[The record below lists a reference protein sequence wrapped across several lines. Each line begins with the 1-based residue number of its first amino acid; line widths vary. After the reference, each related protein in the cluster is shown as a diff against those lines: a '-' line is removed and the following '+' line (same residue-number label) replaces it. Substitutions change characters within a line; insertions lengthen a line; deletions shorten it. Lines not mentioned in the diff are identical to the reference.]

1 MVKYLHYIISP
12 LFYLGIALAGRVLTA
27 QGLTNWYP
35 YIVKPSYTPPGSVI
49 GAVWTLIF
57 ILSAISLILFVN
69 SGKGNHA
76 FWTVIG
82 VFVLNGIL
90 NAAWSYLFFAKH
102 SIGLAFIDAVLIGIT
117 VGLIMIMVWPYS
129 KASAL
134 LLLPYLCWVSF
145 ASYLT
150 YDIYTLN

>member
-1 MVKYLHYIISP
+1 MI
-12 LFYLGIALAGRVLTA
+12 AGRMFTA
-27 QGLTNWYP
+27 EGLTEWYP
-35 YIVKPSYTPPGSVI
+35 AIIKPSYTPPGSLI
-49 GAVWTLIF
+49 GVVWTIIY

-69 SGKGNHA
+69 RGREVHK
-76 FWTVIG
+76 FWLIIG
-82 VFVLNGIL
+82 FFILNGIM
-90 NAAWSYLFFAKH
+90 NAAWSYLFFTKH
-102 SIGLAFIDAVLIGIT
+102 LVGFAVIDAVLIGIT
-117 VGLIMIMVWPYS
+117 VGLIMVLVWPYS